1 MKKYYENLNRI
12 LNKINYD
19 FLYSIP
25 LVFKSKSRNDINPKI
40 KFSFNIFKKK
50 FLIEKKK
57 TFSNS
62 EIIIISHYVGQNKKK
77 VIHSDPYYGNLFDKL
92 RKAKKNFSVIFIN
105 HTNED
110 LDKIHKKYKNTY
122 YSKVFVNNKFSLR
135 GDFIILTKIT
145 LAL

>member
-57 TFSNS
+57 
-62 EIIIISHYVGQNKKK
+62 
-77 VIHSDPYYGNLFDKL
+77 LF
-92 RKAKKNFSVIFIN
+92 
-105 HTNED
+105 
-110 LDKIHKKYKNTY
+110 
-122 YSKVFVNNKFSLR
+122 
-135 GDFIILTKIT
+135 LTLK
-145 LAL
+145 